1 MFSIFRHK
9 LPWSKI
15 ANEKNAS
22 MTPLDIFCLKENIY
36 ELDGELT
43 VDEQS
48 EKELASILY
57 DITEKSHTYCG
68 FKPIALAMLTGK
80 LHLTKTFL
88 EKNRSLVRE
97 NISGFGTL
105 LSLLL
110 NPFYNFN
117 LSTSKL
123 NKLLDLLLKANSN
136 PLKIVKI
143 FVKKFRG
150 NVCEYYSS
158 LSKTRKYYNWFKKK
172 KLQLTLKLCLL
183 GSSEKFTQRA
193 IQITLK

>member
-1 MFSIFRHK
+1 MFSIFRHQ

-15 ANEKNAS
+15 ANENNAS
-22 MTPLDIFCLKENIY
+22 MTPLDIFCLKENMY
-36 ELDGELT
+36 ELNGELT

-48 EKELASILY
+48 ENELASILH
-57 DITEKSHTYCG
+57 DVTEKNHTYCG
-68 FKPIALAMLTGK
+68 FKPIALTMLTGK

-88 EKNRSLVRE
+88 EKNISVVNK

-117 LSTSKL
+117 LSNTEL

-136 PLKIVKI
+136 PLKIVQI
-143 FVKKFRG
+143 SNKKFRG
-150 NVCEYYSS
+150 NICEYYFS
-158 LSKTRKYYNWFKKK
+158 LSEPEKY
-172 KLQLTLKLCLL
+172 
-183 GSSEKFTQRA
+183 S
-193 IQITLK
+193 I

>member
-1 MFSIFRHK
+1 MFSIFRHE
-9 LPWSKI
+9 LPWRKI
-15 ANEKNAS
+15 SNEANAS

-36 ELDGELT
+36 EIDEELS

-48 EKELASILY
+48 ENELASILY
-57 DITEKSHTYCG
+57 DVTEKSHTYCG

-88 EKNRSLVRE
+88 EKNVSVVNE

-117 LSTSKL
+117 LSNTKL
-123 NKLLDLLLKANSN
+123 KKLLDLLLKSNSN

-143 FVKKFRG
+143 LVKKFRG
-150 NVCEYYSS
+150 NICEYYSS
-158 LSKTRKYYNWFKKK
+158 LFESKKYSIWF
-172 KLQLTLKLCLL
+172 
-183 GSSEKFTQRA
+183 
-193 IQITLK
+193 

>member
-1 MFSIFRHK
+1 MFSVFRYQ

-15 ANEKNAS
+15 ANENNAT
-22 MTPLDIFCLKENIY
+22 MTPLDIFCLKDNLY
-36 ELDGELT
+36 ELNNELS

-48 EKELASILY
+48 ENELASILY
-57 DITEKSHTYCG
+57 NVTEKSHTYSG

-80 LHLTKTFL
+80 LHLTKMFL
-88 EKNRSLVRE
+88 KKNRSIINK

-117 LSTSKL
+117 LSYTKL
-123 NKLLDLLLKANSN
+123 NKLLDLLLKSNAN

-143 FVKKFRG
+143 SDRKFKG
-150 NVCEYYSS
+150 NICEYYFS
-158 LSKTRKYYNWFKKK
+158 LSK
-172 KLQLTLKLCLL
+172 
-183 GSSEKFTQRA
+183 SEKYPT
-193 IQITLK
+193 

>member
-15 ANEKNAS
+15 SNEKYS
-22 MTPLDIFCLKENIY
+22 MTPLDIFCLKQNIY
-36 ELDGELT
+36 ELDEKLT

-48 EKELASILY
+48 ENELASILY

-88 EKNRSLVRE
+88 EKNRSVVNE

-110 NPFYNFN
+110 NPFYNLN
-117 LSTSKL
+117 LSNMEL

-143 FVKKFRG
+143 LVQKFRG
-150 NVCEYYSS
+150 NICEYYSDS
-158 LSKTRKYYNWFKKK
+158 TKSKRYSILF
-172 KLQLTLKLCLL
+172 
-183 GSSEKFTQRA
+183 
-193 IQITLK
+193 